1 MPLEFL
7 LPDVGEGMAE
17 AQVLRWLVPVGVGV
31 GVDESMVELE
41 TDEAVLEM
49 PAPRAGVILYH
60 GAPEGEILPV
70 GSLLVVI
77 GAAGEEWPP
86 AESDSAPESTADDAA
101 PLVGALED
109 ADSDGGARAL
119 PAVRKLAA
127 ELGVDLSL
135 VAGSGP
141 GRRITRADVE
151 AASVSDDQ
159 VERVPLSATRRAI
172 ARNLTR
178 SWQEIPHVTTF
189 SEADATP
196 LLRARADLAAD
207 TRDAAPLESLLITA
221 VIPVLE
227 EFPNFNA
234 SLRGDDL
241 LLHKRY
247 DIGFAVDT
255 REGLMVAVLRQA
267 DRYGPPELAR
277 KIVDLA
283 ISARDRSI
291 DPADLRDATF
301 TVSNIGAVGGR
312 FGTPIIPYGTTAILS
327 VGRADLQPVVERDRV
342 VIARRFPLSLSY
354 DQRVIDGAMG
364 RRFLGAVAAAIEAY
378 GADA

>member
-207 TRDAAPLESLLITA
+207 TRDAAPLESLRATGVGPQDRRPCDLGEGSLHRSGRSAGRHFHGQQHRGGRGPLRDSDHPVRHHCDPVGGQSRLAAGGGAGPGSDRAPVPAIT
-221 VIPVLE
+221 VIRP
-227 EFPNFNA
+227 A
-234 SLRGDDL
+234 RHRRGD
-241 LLHKRY
+241 
-247 DIGFAVDT
+247 
-255 REGLMVAVLRQA
+255 
-267 DRYGPPELAR
+267 GPPFPRRRGRRHRSLWCR
-277 KIVDLA
+277 CVT
-283 ISARDRSI
+283 SARFS
-291 DPADLRDATF
+291 PT
-301 TVSNIGAVGGR
+301 
-312 FGTPIIPYGTTAILS
+312 
-327 VGRADLQPVVERDRV
+327 
-342 VIARRFPLSLSY
+342 
-354 DQRVIDGAMG
+354 
-364 RRFLGAVAAAIEAY
+364 
-378 GADA
+378 

>member
-1 MPLEFL
+1 MVPSRKWKEGLLQAVGLWADLSEKATVLDIVVPLRRAEKYHAPDAARIVADARRTLEEKMALEFL
-7 LPDVGEGMAE
+7 LPDVGEDLAE
-17 AQVLRWLVPVGVGV
+17 AQILRWLVPVGG
-31 GVDESMVELE
+31 GVDVGQSMVELE
-41 TDEAVLEM
+41 TDELVLEM
-49 PAPRAGVILYH
+49 PAPGAGVVLHH
-60 GAPEGEILPV
+60 GAAEGEVIAV

-77 GAAGEEWPP
+77 GAAGEEWAPP
-86 AESDSAPESTADDAA
+86 EGDSAPESRGD
-101 PLVGALED
+101 
-109 ADSDGGARAL
+109 
-119 PAVRKLAA
+119 
-127 ELGVDLSL
+127 
-135 VAGSGP
+135 
-141 GRRITRADVE
+141 E

-227 EFPNFNA
+227 EFPRFNA
-234 SLRGDDL
+234 SLQGDDL

-277 KIVDLA
+277 KIV
-283 ISARDRSI
+283 
-291 DPADLRDATF
+291 
-301 TVSNIGAVGGR
+301 
-312 FGTPIIPYGTTAILS
+312 TPIIPYGTTAILS

-342 VIARRFPLSLSY
+342 AIARRFPLSLSY

-364 RRFLGAVAAAIEAY
+364 RRFLGAVAAAIEGY
-378 GADA
+378 GEDA